1 MRKISHAA
9 IRMLKRRPHRIRCET
24 DDTVTLEDWMCGGA
38 PPPR

>member
-9 IRMLKRRPHRIRCET
+9 IRVLKRKPRRIRCET
-24 DDTVTLEDWMCGGA
+24 DDTVTLEDWMCAGA